1 MGLLSD
7 PSISTHSKL
16 VDGLARHVGKVCL
29 LLYVAGVAWF
39 FCLALPEFN
48 HGTYLSENALSP
60 GLVYPE
66 IRVDANRLA
75 IQLLEELQ
83 RERQDHISTTP
94 HAWIVAKMN
103 EFGLETHTHNFSLLY
118 PFGGGNEF
126 HGKNVYGILRAP
138 RTASTEGIVFTAPY
152 RAASSVHTDISPSVP
167 LLLAFAEFAR
177 RKNYWAKDLIFLV
190 TEKEQLGMQ
199 AWLEAYHDGD
209 REQEVNKT
217 YLRPGNLP
225 ARAGSLQAALNIE
238 VQDLEI
244 DHVDVRIEGL
254 NGKLPNLDM
263 FNLVQRIMAREG
275 IRSGYKQTP
284 RKKRRHSQSQYEQNL
299 RGMLNM
305 LASQASGVPTG
316 NHGLFHRYRIDALT
330 IAAVRRATHASLK
343 SNPASAAVPL
353 LKAIEGIS
361 RSLNNLLERF
371 HQSFF
376 FYVIVNNDRYISI
389 GDYMPALVAL
399 VACAFVKAYLKWAT
413 LPTASELEAEAAR
426 KAAAIYATESD
437 TEMETET
444 EANDGQVPDEPF
456 DMPYGSVLIYLT
468 ATLAIGYLCNVLP
481 LQQYFLEI
489 PLGSAPLTTS
499 VLSFLSLIGFVL
511 PFVIVLPPG
520 GLELLH
526 VAFLLIYG
534 CALIA
539 IGLLNFALGFFVA
552 VLTVPLVISLETKEE
567 NSNSSSRNSVR
578 LITLI
583 LNPMMIVYVIVLA
596 MTFYQFPELPMPK
609 ILLRAATAAMDA
621 SAFGLIDSVI
631 YGNFLYFVISTVFL
645 PLWILCWTLALSKRR
660 DYADYLDFG
669 EVLTPPTPPP
679 AHQARAKKTN

>member
-7 PSISTHSKL
+7 PSISTQSKL
-16 VDGLARHVGKVCL
+16 VDGLARHVRKVCTV
-29 LLYVAGVAWF
+29 LYVAGVAWF

-83 RERQDHISTTP
+83 RERKDHLSTTP
-94 HAWIVAKMN
+94 HAWIAAKMN
-103 EFGLETHTHNFSLLY
+103 EFGLETHTHNYTLRY
-118 PFGGGNEF
+118 PFGGGKEY
-126 HGKNVYGILRAP
+126 HGKNIYGILRAP
-138 RTASTEGIVFTAPY
+138 RIASTEGIVFTAPY

-167 LLLAFAEFAR
+167 LLLAFADFAR

-190 TEKEQLGMQ
+190 TEQEQLGMQ

-209 REQEVNKT
+209 RDLDVSKA

-244 DHVDVRIEGL
+244 DYVDVRIEGL

-275 IRSGYKQTP
+275 IASGYKQTP
-284 RKKRRHSQSQYEQNL
+284 RKKRRHSKSLFETNL
-299 RGMLNM
+299 RQM
-305 LASQASGVPTG
+305 LAMLATQSSGVPNG

-330 IAAVRRATHASLK
+330 IAAHRRATHATLK
-343 SNPASAAVPL
+343 GQPGSAAVPL
-353 LKAIEGIS
+353 LKAIEGIA

-399 VACAFVKAYLKWAT
+399 VACAFVKAYLMWST
-413 LPTASELEAEAAR
+413 LPSTEAGGELDTEERDADTDVEAE
-426 KAAAIYATESD
+426 KFEL
-437 TEMETET
+437 
-444 EANDGQVPDEPF
+444 
-456 DMPYGSVLIYLT
+456 PYGSVLIYLT
-468 ATLAIGYLCNVLP
+468 ATLLIGFLCNVLP

-489 PLGSAPLTTS
+489 PMGAAPLTTS
-499 VLSFLSLIGFVL
+499 VLSFLSLIGFIL
-511 PFVIVLPPG
+511 PFVVVLPPG

-534 CALIA
+534 CSLIV

-552 VLTVPLVISLETKEE
+552 VLTVPLVIALETKEDT
-567 NSNSSSRNSVR
+567 SRSTLRHAIR
-578 LITLI
+578 LLALI

-596 MTFYQFPELPMPK
+596 MTFYQFPELPLQK

-621 SAFGLIDSVI
+621 SAYGLIDSVL
-631 YGNFLYFVISTVFL
+631 YGNFLYFVISTVLL
-645 PLWILCWTLALSKRR
+645 PLWIICWTLALSKRR
-660 DYADYLDFG
+660 DYADFV
-669 EVLTPPTPPP
+669 EFEESP
-679 AHQARAKKTN
+679 ASSPQPQSPSQAKVKTS

>member
-7 PSISTHSKL
+7 PSISTQSKL
-16 VDGLARHVGKVCL
+16 VDGLARHVRKVCS

-83 RERQDHISTTP
+83 RERKDHLSTTP
-94 HAWIVAKMN
+94 HAWIAAKMN
-103 EFGLETHTHNFSLLY
+103 EFGLETHTHNYTLRY
-118 PFGGGNEF
+118 PFGGGKEY
-126 HGKNVYGILRAP
+126 HGKNIYGILRAP
-138 RTASTEGIVFTAPY
+138 RIASTEGIVFTAPY

-167 LLLAFAEFAR
+167 LLLAFADFAR

-190 TEKEQLGMQ
+190 TEQEQLGMQ

-209 REQEVNKT
+209 RDLDVSKA

-244 DHVDVRIEGL
+244 DYVDVRIEGL

-275 IRSGYKQTP
+275 IASGYKQSP
-284 RKKRRHSQSQYEQNL
+284 RKKRRHSKSLFETNL
-299 RGMLNM
+299 RQM
-305 LASQASGVPTG
+305 LAMLATQSSGVPNG

-330 IAAVRRATHASLK
+330 IAAHRRATHATLK
-343 SNPASAAVPL
+343 GQPGSAAVPL
-353 LKAIEGIS
+353 LKAIEGIA

-389 GDYMPALVAL
+389 GDYMPALAAL
-399 VACAFVKAYLKWAT
+399 VACAFVKAYLIWST
-413 LPTASELEAEAAR
+413 LP
-426 KAAAIYATESD
+426 ATESV
-437 TEMETET
+437 EQETEEKDAET
-444 EANDGQVPDEPF
+444 DAEPEKF
-456 DMPYGSVLIYLT
+456 ELPYGSVLIYLT
-468 ATLAIGYLCNVLP
+468 ATLLIGFLCNVLP

-489 PLGSAPLTTS
+489 PMGAAPLTTS
-499 VLSFLSLIGFVL
+499 VLSFLSLIGFIL
-511 PFVIVLPPG
+511 PFVVVLPPG

-534 CALIA
+534 CSLIV

-552 VLTVPLVISLETKEE
+552 VLTVPLVIALETKEDAT
-567 NSNSSSRNSVR
+567 NSTLRHLIR
-578 LITLI
+578 LLTLT

-596 MTFYQFPELPMPK
+596 MTFYQFPELPLQK

-621 SAFGLIDSVI
+621 SAYGLIDSVL
-631 YGNFLYFVISTVFL
+631 YGNFLYFVISTVLL
-645 PLWILCWTLALSKRR
+645 PLWIICWTLALSKRR
-660 DYADYLDFG
+660 DYADYVEF
-669 EVLTPPTPPP
+669 EESP
-679 AHQARAKKTN
+679 APSPSPQPQAKVKTS

>member
-7 PSISTHSKL
+7 PSISTQSKL
-16 VDGLARHVGKVCL
+16 VDGLARHVRKVCL
-29 LLYVAGVAWF
+29 VLYVAGVVWF

-75 IQLLEELQ
+75 IQLLEELH
-83 RERQDHISTTP
+83 RERTNHVSTTP
-94 HAWIVAKMN
+94 HAWIAAKMN
-103 EFGLETHTHNFSLLY
+103 EFGLETHTHNYTLRY
-118 PFGGGNEF
+118 PFGGGKEY

-138 RTASTEGIVFTAPY
+138 RIASTEGIVFTAPY

-167 LLLAFAEFAR
+167 LLLAFADFAR

-190 TEKEQLGMQ
+190 TEQEQLGMQ

-209 REQEVNKT
+209 RVPDANRS
-217 YLRPGNLP
+217 YLQPGNLP

-244 DHVDVRIEGL
+244 DYVDVRIEGL

-275 IRSGYKQTP
+275 IASGYKQAP
-284 RKKRRHSQSQYEQNL
+284 RKKRRHSQSVYEQNL
-299 RGMLNM
+299 RGMLSM

-330 IAAVRRATHASLK
+330 IAAARRQTHATLK
-343 SNPASAAVPL
+343 GNPGSAAVPL

-413 LPTASELEAEAAR
+413 LPSASDMEAA
-426 KAAAIYATESD
+426 AAAASSAGAENKLSTPAES
-437 TEMETET
+437 E
-444 EANDGQVPDEPF
+444 PDEPF
-456 DMPYGSVLIYLT
+456 DLPYGSVLIYLV

-489 PLGSAPLTTS
+489 PMGAAPLTTS
-499 VLSFLSLIGFVL
+499 VLSFLSLIGFLL
-511 PFVIVLPPG
+511 PFVVVLPPG

-552 VLTVPLVISLETKEE
+552 VLTVPLVISLETSEE
-567 NSNSSSRNSVR
+567 NTNSSFRNSIR
-578 LITLI
+578 LLTLI

-596 MTFYQFPELPMPK
+596 MTFYQFPELPMQK

-621 SAFGLIDSVI
+621 SAYGLIDSVI
-631 YGNFLYFVISTVFL
+631 YGNFLYFVVSTVLL

-660 DYADYLDFG
+660 DFADYLDFD
-669 EVLTPPTPPP
+669 ETPSASPPSPPP
-679 AHQARAKKTN
+679 QRQAKLKSN

>member
-7 PSISTHSKL
+7 PSISTQSKL
-16 VDGLARHVGKVCL
+16 VAGLARHVGKVCL

-75 IQLLEELQ
+75 IQLLEELH
-83 RERQDHISTTP
+83 RERKDHVSTTP
-94 HAWIVAKMN
+94 HAWIAAKMN
-103 EFGLETHTHNFSLLY
+103 EFGLETHTHNYTLKY
-118 PFGGGNEF
+118 PFGGGKEYY
-126 HGKNVYGILRAP
+126 GKNVYGILRAP
-138 RTASTEGIVFTAPY
+138 RIASTEGIVFTAPY

-167 LLLAFAEFAR
+167 LLLAFADFAR

-190 TEKEQLGMQ
+190 TEQEQLGMQ

-209 REQEVNKT
+209 REYEVNKT
-217 YLRPGNLP
+217 YLWSGNLP

-244 DHVDVRIEGL
+244 DYVDVRIEGL

-275 IRSGYKQTP
+275 IPSGYRQGP
-284 RKKRRHSQSQYEQNL
+284 RKKRRHSRSAYEQNL
-299 RGMLNM
+299 RGILSMLS
-305 LASQASGVPTG
+305 SQSSGVPNG

-330 IAAVRRATHASLK
+330 IAAARKPTHATLK
-343 SNPASAAVPL
+343 GNPASAAVPL
-353 LKAIEGIS
+353 LKAIEGIA

-376 FYVIVNNDRYISI
+376 FYVLVNNDRYISI

-399 VACAFVKAYLKWAT
+399 VACAFVKAYLHWFMLPAAT
-413 LPTASELEAEAAR
+413 DLELEPEPEADAEV
-426 KAAAIYATESD
+426 EG
-437 TEMETET
+437 EPE
-444 EANDGQVPDEPF
+444 EPF
-456 DMPYGSVLIYLT
+456 DRPYGSVMIYIT
-468 ATLAIGYLCNVLP
+468 ATLMLGFLCNVLP

-489 PLGSAPLTTS
+489 PMGAAPLTTS
-499 VLSFLSLIGFVL
+499 VLSFLSLLGTVL
-511 PFVIVLPPG
+511 PFVVVLPPG

-534 CALIA
+534 CALIVV
-539 IGLLNFALGFFVA
+539 GLLNFGLGFFIA

-567 NSNSSSRNSVR
+567 NWSSSYRHSVR
-578 LITLI
+578 LVTLI
-583 LNPMMIVYVIVLA
+583 LNPMMIVYVIVLG
-596 MTFYQFPELPMPK
+596 MTFYQFPELPMQK

-621 SAFGLIDSVI
+621 SAYGLIDSVI
-631 YGNFLYFVISTVFL
+631 YGNFLYFIVSTVFL
-645 PLWILCWTLALSKRR
+645 PMWIMCWTLALSKRR
-660 DYADYLDFG
+660 DYADYLGFD
-669 EVLTPPTPPP
+669 EAPPP
-679 AHQARAKKTN
+679 PRPPPNPRLKKTN

>member
-7 PSISTHSKL
+7 PSISTQSKL
-16 VDGLARHVGKVCL
+16 VDGLARHVRKVCSV
-29 LLYVAGVAWF
+29 LYVAGVAWF

-83 RERQDHISTTP
+83 RERKDHLSTTP
-94 HAWIVAKMN
+94 HAWIAAKMN
-103 EFGLETHTHNFSLLY
+103 EFGLETHTHNYTLRY
-118 PFGGGNEF
+118 PFGGGKEY
-126 HGKNVYGILRAP
+126 HGKNIYGILRAP
-138 RTASTEGIVFTAPY
+138 RIASTEGIVFTAPY

-167 LLLAFAEFAR
+167 LLLAFADFAR

-190 TEKEQLGMQ
+190 TEQEQLGMQ

-209 REQEVNKT
+209 RDLDVSKA

-244 DHVDVRIEGL
+244 DYVDVRIEGL

-275 IRSGYKQTP
+275 IASGYKQSP
-284 RKKRRHSQSQYEQNL
+284 RKKRRHSKSLFETNL
-299 RGMLNM
+299 RQM
-305 LASQASGVPTG
+305 LAMLATQSSGVPNG

-330 IAAVRRATHASLK
+330 IAAHRRATHATLK
-343 SNPASAAVPL
+343 GQPGSAAVPL
-353 LKAIEGIS
+353 LKAIEGIA

-399 VACAFVKAYLKWAT
+399 VACAFVKAYLMWST
-413 LPTASELEAEAAR
+413 LPAGEREQETEEKDGEAEV
-426 KAAAIYATESD
+426 E
-437 TEMETET
+437 
-444 EANDGQVPDEPF
+444 PDKF
-456 DMPYGSVLIYLT
+456 DLPYGSVLIYLT
-468 ATLAIGYLCNVLP
+468 ATLLIGFLCNVLP

-489 PLGSAPLTTS
+489 PMGAAPLTTS
-499 VLSFLSLIGFVL
+499 VLSFLSLIGFIL
-511 PFVIVLPPG
+511 PFVVVLPPG

-534 CALIA
+534 CSLIV

-552 VLTVPLVISLETKEE
+552 VLTVPLVIALDTKEA
-567 NSNSSSRNSVR
+567 SSHSTLRNSIR
-578 LITLI
+578 LLTLI
-583 LNPMMIVYVIVLA
+583 LNPMMIVYVIVLV
-596 MTFYQFPELPMPK
+596 MTFYQFPELPLQK
-609 ILLRAATAAMDA
+609 IMLRAATAAMDA
-621 SAFGLIDSVI
+621 SAYGLIDSVL
-631 YGNFLYFVISTVFL
+631 YGNFLYFVISTILL
-645 PLWILCWTLALSKRR
+645 PLWIISWTLALSKRR
-660 DYADYLDFG
+660 DYADYVEF
-669 EVLTPPTPPP
+669 EESPSPSPSPQSPKV
-679 AHQARAKKTN
+679 KTS

>member
-7 PSISTHSKL
+7 PSISTQSKL
-16 VDGLARHVGKVCL
+16 VDGLARHVRKVCYT
-29 LLYVAGVAWF
+29 LYVAGVVWF
-39 FCLALPEFN
+39 FCLAMPEFN

-83 RERQDHISTTP
+83 RERKDHLSTTP
-94 HAWIVAKMN
+94 HAWIAAKMN
-103 EFGLETHTHNFSLLY
+103 EFGLETHTHNYTLRY
-118 PFGGGNEF
+118 PFGGGKEY
-126 HGKNVYGILRAP
+126 HGKNIYGILRAP
-138 RTASTEGIVFTAPY
+138 RIASTEGIVFAAPY
-152 RAASSVHTDISPSVP
+152 RAASSVHADISASVP
-167 LLLAFAEFAR
+167 LLLAFADFAR

-190 TEKEQLGMQ
+190 TEQEQLGMQ

-209 REQEVNKT
+209 RDVDVSKA

-275 IRSGYKQTP
+275 IASGYKQAP
-284 RKKRRHSQSQYEQNL
+284 RKKRRHSQSAFEQNL
-299 RGMLNM
+299 RQMLTM
-305 LASQASGVPTG
+305 LASQSSGVPNG
-316 NHGLFHRYRIDALT
+316 NHGLFHRYRIDSLT
-330 IAAVRRATHASLK
+330 IAANRRATHATLK
-343 SNPASAAVPL
+343 GNPGSAAVPL
-353 LKAIEGIS
+353 LKAVEGIA

-376 FYVIVNNDRYISI
+376 FYVLVNNDRYISI

-399 VACAFVKAYLKWAT
+399 VACAFVKAYLTWST
-413 LPTASELEAEAAR
+413 LPVTNAELEAAAGLVR
-426 KAAAIYATESD
+426 DPEQEQAPELDQDGELEVDSD
-437 TEMETET
+437 LDKFEL
-444 EANDGQVPDEPF
+444 
-456 DMPYGSVLIYLT
+456 PYGSVLIYLT
-468 ATLAIGYLCNVLP
+468 ATLLIGFLCNVLP

-489 PLGSAPLTTS
+489 PMGAAPLTTS
-499 VLSFLSLIGFVL
+499 VLSFLSLIGFIL
-511 PFVIVLPPG
+511 PFVVVLPPG

-534 CALIA
+534 CALIV
-539 IGLLNFALGFFVA
+539 IGLLNFALGFFSA

-567 NSNSSSRNSVR
+567 NTRSTLRNSIR
-578 LITLI
+578 LATLI
-583 LNPMMIVYVIVLA
+583 MNPMMVIYVIVLA
-596 MTFYQFPELPMPK
+596 MTFYQFPELPLQK
-609 ILLRAATAAMDA
+609 IMLRAATAAMDA
-621 SAFGLIDSVI
+621 SAYGLIDSVI
-631 YGNFLYFVISTVFL
+631 YGNWLYFVICTIFL
-645 PLWILCWTLALSKRR
+645 PLWIICWTLALSKRR
-660 DYADYLDFG
+660 DYTDYLDFD
-669 EVLTPPTPPP
+669 ESPSTSPQP
-679 AHQARAKKTN
+679 KMKTN